1 MAFSKK
7 DSFEERQSRI
17 ADFADALSH
26 PARLAILETL
36 AKRKTC
42 VCGEIVEVLPLAQ
55 STVSQHLKELRDIGL
70 IKGEIDG
77 PRSCYRI
84 DAARWDRMAREF
96 GKFIEA
102 INKKMP
108 GSTCCTD
115 ERK

>member
-26 PARLAILETL
+26 PARLAILET
-36 AKRKTC
+36 
-42 VCGEIVEVLPLAQ
+42 LAQ